1 MDVYSQNFTVTLPDV
16 GTNNSLTNKGFLRMF
31 QEIGAVHSSKFGYGL
46 NDSKKT
52 GLFWI
57 ILNWKLEVFQ
67 RPKWNEVLS
76 ISTWCTHH
84 THIYF
89 YRDYQVCN
97 SSGEVVAI
105 ATSKWILFDFNKKSV
120 FRITENFTENY
131 CKDVDKNVFNVKMV
145 EKFKEPENDK
155 LADEYTVLKRDID
168 SNHHVN
174 NLNYLDFAYEIL
186 PDNIDFKNVEIMY
199 KNEARLGDILQF
211 YYTVENNCNTIT
223 IKTKDSNKLN
233 CIIRLY

>member
-1 MDVYSQNFTVTLPDV
+1 MDIYTQDFIVTLPDV

-105 ATSKWILFDFNKKSV
+105 ATSKWILFDFFV
-120 FRITENFTENY
+120 
-131 CKDVDKNVFNVKMV
+131 
-145 EKFKEPENDK
+145 P
-155 LADEYTVLKRDID
+155 LL
-168 SNHHVN
+168 
-174 NLNYLDFAYEIL
+174 
-186 PDNIDFKNVEIMY
+186 
-199 KNEARLGDILQF
+199 
-211 YYTVENNCNTIT
+211 
-223 IKTKDSNKLN
+223 
-233 CIIRLY
+233 